1 MKHTILIIINCFLIF
16 QLQAQCEDCV
26 SFEDA
31 FKDPKKVVSLKINSH
46 INKVKIEEIPLEIGQ
61 LVNLKVLYLS
71 DHEISSIPVEIKNL
85 TKLKVVSFAGCN
97 LTSIPKEMYQLKKL
111 REVILLNNDFSEE
124 DAKMIYNRFKKELPK
139 TRVMID

>member
-1 MKHTILIIINCFLIF
+1 MKHTLLILFNCFLFI
-16 QLQAQCEDCV
+16 QLQAQCEACV

-31 FKDPKKVVSLKINSH
+31 LKDPKKVASLKINSH
-46 INKVKIEEIPLEIGQ
+46 VNKVKLDEIPLEIGQ

-71 DHEISSIPVEIKNL
+71 DHDISSIPTEIKNL

-97 LTSIPKEMYQLKKL
+97 LTSIPEEMYQLKKL
-111 REVILLNNDFSEE
+111 REVILLNNEFSEE
-124 DAKMIYNRFKKELPK
+124 DAKMIYERFKKELPK